1 MSVAQARPGSN
12 DTMDHTIASTS
23 SASVMPEATTKPGLT
38 SGTQEVR
45 SFDGIDDDADLDY
58 HGHLRSAQNDD
69 GFTRTDAR
77 EMKRMGK
84 KQELRRNFRTLSTIA
99 FTIILQGTWEV
110 LLTATTQGM
119 TNGGLAGL
127 VWSYIWTFF
136 GFIFV
141 VLSLAEMASMCPT
154 AGGQYHW
161 ISEFAPPSQQKILSF
176 LGGWMST
183 LSWQAGTA
191 SGPYLVGT
199 LIQSLIYENDTSY
212 EFKNWQGTL
221 FVIAIALVV
230 WATNIWG
237 AKAMP
242 VFQNLMMIVHV
253 FGFLVIIVMIWVL
266 APRNTASDVFTTF
279 TNSGGWSSMGLSLMV
294 GQVSA
299 VYACICSDAAA
310 HVSEEVKDAGKNVPR
325 AMIWSYFLNGALGLV
340 FLITYMFSVVDLSG
354 AIDDASNGSGYPYM
368 YVFTKAFSM
377 PAFNTLSAIVIILI
391 YAGTLSYNL
400 STSRQ
405 TWSFARDQGL
415 PFSDWIAKVDPKLEV
430 PINSVTATTAFT
442 IILSLINIGSDAA
455 FNAIVSLNLTSLM
468 ITYMVSIGCVLYRR
482 LTNPELLP
490 NCRWS
495 LGRWGVP
502 INTFAVLYST
512 FVFFW
517 MFWPQSTSNDAADF
531 NWSVLMFMVVLIV
544 SVIDWVFRGRK
555 VYVGPVVLTEGY
567 KGE

>member
-1 MSVAQARPGSN
+1 
-12 DTMDHTIASTS
+12 MDHTIA
-23 SASVMPEATTKPGLT
+23 VMPEATTKPGLA
-38 SGTQEVR
+38 SGTKEVR

-58 HGHLRSAQNDD
+58 HGHLRNTQNDD
-69 GFTRTDAR
+69 GFTRNDAR

-84 KQELRRNFRTLSTIA
+84 KQELRRNFRTMSTIA

-110 LLTATTQGM
+110 LLTATTSGM
-119 TNGGLAGL
+119 VNGGLAGL

-136 GFIFV
+136 GFTFV
-141 VLSLAEMASMCPT
+141 VFSLAEMASMCPT

-199 LIQSLIYENDTSY
+199 LIQSLIYEKDPNY
-212 EFKNWQGTL
+212 GYANWQGTL
-221 FVIAIALVV
+221 LVIGITLVV

-237 AKAMP
+237 SRAMP
-242 VFQNLMMIVHV
+242 VFQNIMMIVHV
-253 FGFLVIIVMIWVL
+253 LGFLVIIVMIWVL
-266 APRNTASDVFTTF
+266 APRNTASDVFGTF

-310 HVSEEVKDAGKNVPR
+310 HVSEEVKDAGRNVPR

-354 AIDDASNGSGYPYM
+354 AIDDANNGSGYPYM
-368 YVFTKAFSM
+368 YVFTQAFSM
-377 PAFNTLSAIVIILI
+377 PAFNVLSAIVVILI
-391 YAGTLSYNL
+391 YAGTLSYNV

-405 TWSFARDQGL
+405 TWSFARDRGL
-415 PFSDWIAKVDPKLEV
+415 PFSDWIAKVDPKREV
-430 PINSVTATTAFT
+430 PNNAVAVTCMFT
-442 IILSLINIGSDAA
+442 ILLSLINIGSDAA

-468 ITYMVSIGCVLYRR
+468 ITYVVSIGCVLYRR
-482 LTNPELLP
+482 LTNPDSLP
-490 NCRWS
+490 KCRWS
-495 LGRWGVP
+495 LGRWGIP
-502 INTFAVLYST
+502 INTFAVVYSG

-517 MFWPQSTSNDAADF
+517 MFWPQTTSHAAADF
-531 NWSVLMFMVVLIV
+531 NWSVLMFMVILVIA
-544 SVIDWVFRGRK
+544 VIDWVFRARK
-555 VYVGPVVLTEGY
+555 TYTGPVVLVEGY

>member
-1 MSVAQARPGSN
+1 
-12 DTMDHTIASTS
+12 
-23 SASVMPEATTKPGLT
+23 
-38 SGTQEVR
+38 
-45 SFDGIDDDADLDY
+45 
-58 HGHLRSAQNDD
+58 
-69 GFTRTDAR
+69 
-77 EMKRMGK
+77 
-84 KQELRRNFRTLSTIA
+84 
-99 FTIILQGTWEV
+99 
-110 LLTATTQGM
+110 
-119 TNGGLAGL
+119 
-127 VWSYIWTFF
+127 
-136 GFIFV
+136 
-141 VLSLAEMASMCPT
+141 
-154 AGGQYHW
+154 
-161 ISEFAPPSQQKILSF
+161 LSF

-199 LIQSLIYENDTSY
+199 LIQSLIYENDPNY
-212 EFKNWQGTL
+212 VFKNWQGTL

-237 AKAMP
+237 ARAMP
-242 VFQNLMMIVHV
+242 VFQNIMMIVHV

-266 APRNTASDVFTTF
+266 APRNKAADVFGTF
-279 TNSGGWSSMGLSLMV
+279 TNSGGWSSIGLSLMV

-310 HVSEEVKDAGKNVPR
+310 HVSEGKITHLFLNLLCIEANSTTEVKDAGRNVPR
-325 AMIWSYFLNGALGLV
+325 AMVWSYFLNGALGLV

-354 AIDDASNGSGYPYM
+354 TIDDANNGSGYPYM

-405 TWSFARDQGL
+405 TWSFARDKGL

-442 IILSLINIGSDAA
+442 IILSFINIGSDAA

-468 ITYMVSIGCVLYRR
+468 ITYVVSIGCVLYRR
-482 LTNPELLP
+482 ITNPELLP
-490 NCRWS
+490 RCRWS

-502 INTFAVLYST
+502 INAFAVLYSSY
-512 FVFFW
+512 VFFW
-517 MFWPQSTSNDAADF
+517 MFWPQTTSNAAADF
-531 NWSVLMFMVVLIV
+531 NWSVLMFMVVLLV
-544 SVIDWVFRGRK
+544 SILDWVVRGRK
-555 VYVGPVVLTEGY
+555 VYTGPVTLTEGY